1 MKKLYLLLLAF
12 VAMVTTANAGVVNL
26 INWDFEAGGLESF
39 GWQSPNRAD
48 GMSIGGDQYGQYFQF
63 SNMNSTGGR
72 NCFTA
77 WGSDIYTD
85 KLKDGVYHVEFEWTY
100 SVLANNKFD
109 SEISVF
115 SGDKPAA
122 NNSVLYEKDNTL
134 FSITESADN
143 HSLFFVNKDKEQTFG
158 ITAGE
163 WFAILLDIDV
173 NARTVAYKVVDQ
185 NTRQDIKAEGVRVF
199 DEGTD
204 MLISGLNINTGRYTG
219 AFQIDNIKVQVIT
232 AEDFANVPS
241 VALTGV
247 NGTERTYTI
256 AFLDGETLHVKGTDG
271 EVQDIEFMDCDGAYK
286 YSTSTSGTLEAWT
299 TSGNATS
306 DKVSVEVE
314 CNVISL
320 PAAVAVISNA
330 SAGYAKSYT
339 LTVDN
344 SEVPTKPQI
353 YISYT
358 FKDEEGKVVLT
369 AEDKFS
375 GEVVS
380 VESKG
385 TLTVNTTAPGFGTT
399 TIDIVN
405 NQPFV
410 IKHDV
415 DFQHMTGEELAAKG
429 FEKQDDLDTDA
440 MSGENNWTG
449 RMYMYYKLDSGEKDD
464 DQNTIWT
471 NVPVYGPSAQ
481 GYEPIQRYKFYQS
494 KLTEEVAH
502 TLFAPVFTW
511 YYNDGITP
519 CSCDSVGNPLVSESE
534 QPKNSGTVV
543 TAYGGT
549 TNISWKVGIG
559 MVISGVQG
567 DAENYDPAGA
577 GYGNIRVNT
586 GILTVDGLTD
596 DDIIVA
602 SKISNYGSNSV
613 HPEFPVGTE
622 AEEAIKQYKAM
633 NLGLPTIYKGSDN
646 ITFNRVDEA
655 VARILVLSPD
665 NNPAGIDEMN
675 YNKVVSDHNAPVYNM
690 NGVRM
695 NMNSL
700 NKGVYVKQGKKFVIK

>member
-1 MKKLYLLLLAF
+1 MKKLCLLLLAF
-12 VAMVTTANAGVVNL
+12 VAMVTTANAGVINL
-26 INWDFEAGGLESF
+26 VSQDYESGDAASY
-39 GWQSPNRAD
+39 GWQSANLPG
-48 GMSIGGDQYGQYFQF
+48 GMSISGDDYGQFFQF
-63 SNMNSTGGR
+63 DLGSNNGR
-72 NCFTA
+72 SCYTT
-77 WGSDIYTD
+77 WGTDIYTD
-85 KLKDGVYHVEFEWTY
+85 KLTEGTYHVEFEWSY
-100 SVLANNKFD
+100 AALANNQFGT
-109 SEISVF
+109 EFSVF
-115 SGDKPAA
+115 TGTKPAA
-122 NNSVLYEKDNTL
+122 NNAVLNEKDNTL

-143 HSLFFVNKDKEQTFG
+143 HELFFVN
-158 ITAGE
+158 ISAGE
-163 WFAILLDIDV
+163 WFAVLLDIDV

-185 NTRQDIKAEGVRVF
+185 NTRQVIKAEGVREF
-199 DEGTD
+199 AEGTD
-204 MLISGLNINTGRYTG
+204 MLISGLNIYAARYYSKI
-219 AFQIDNIKVQVIT
+219 QLDNLKVQVIT

-247 NGTERTYTI
+247 NETERTYTI

-286 YSTSTSGTLEAWT
+286 YSTTTSGTLEAWT

-358 FKDEEGKVVLT
+358 FKNEEGKVVLS

-399 TIDIVN
+399 TIDVVN

-410 IKHDV
+410 VKHDI

-429 FEKQDDLDTDA
+429 FEKQDDLDTEA

-471 NVPVYGPSAQ
+471 NMPVYGPSTK

-633 NLGLPTIYKGSDN
+633 NLGLPTIYKGSEN